1 MLLDFAPMEGVT
13 GCLYRQVHAAC
24 FPGAARYWAPFI
36 APDGA
41 GRFRAAALRDILPE
55 NNRDITLVPQ
65 LLCNTAEAFLAVS
78 RELGAMGYRELNLNA
93 GCPSGTVVPK
103 HKGAGMLAD
112 LQSLD
117 AFLDEV
123 FSRCELRVSVKT
135 RLGLA
140 STAEFPAILE
150 VYNRYPLCELVVHAR
165 DRAGMY
171 KSPVD
176 LPAFA
181 AAFPVSRAPL
191 RYNGNVVDRA
201 SYEKVMSTIPGLERM
216 MIGRG
221 AAADPA
227 LFRLLSGGAPLEA
240 AELRDFLDRLLSAFL
255 NAGLGER
262 FALSRLKE
270 LWYYLIWK
278 FPGAQRQAKAINKA
292 RTPGDYRAA
301 VQALFASGLYDPA
314 AAFHG

>member
-41 GRFRAAALRDILPE
+41 GRFRAASLRDILPE
-55 NNRDITLVPQ
+55 NNRDIELVPQ

-78 RELGAMGYRELNLNA
+78 RELAAMGYRELNLNA

-117 AFLDEV
+117 AFLNEV

-201 SYEKVMSTIPGLERM
+201 SYEKVMSTVPALERM

-292 RTPGDYRAA
+292 RTLGDYRAA
-301 VQALFASGLYDPA
+301 VQALFASGLYDEG

>member
-1 MLLDFAPMEGVT
+1 
-13 GCLYRQVHAAC
+13 
-24 FPGAARYWAPFI
+24 
-36 APDGA
+36 
-41 GRFRAAALRDILPE
+41 
-55 NNRDITLVPQ
+55 
-65 LLCNTAEAFLAVS
+65 
-78 RELGAMGYRELNLNA
+78 
-93 GCPSGTVVPK
+93 
-103 HKGAGMLAD
+103 
-112 LQSLD
+112 
-117 AFLDEV
+117 
-123 FSRCELRVSVKT
+123 
-135 RLGLA
+135 
-140 STAEFPAILE
+140 
-150 VYNRYPLCELVVHAR
+150 
-165 DRAGMY
+165 MY

-201 SYEKVMSTIPGLERM
+201 SYEKVMSTVPALERM

-292 RTPGDYRAA
+292 RTLGDYRAA
-301 VQALFASGLYDPA
+301 VQALFASGLYDEG

>member
-117 AFLDEV
+117 AFLNEV

-140 STAEFPAILE
+140 SASEFPAILE

-201 SYEKVMSTIPGLERM
+201 SYEKVMSTVPALDRM

-255 NAGLGER
+255 SGGLGEH

-292 RTPGDYRAA
+292 RTLADYRAA

>member
-240 AELRDFLDRLLSAFL
+240 AELRDFLDRLLAAFL
-255 NAGLGER
+255 NAGLGEH

-278 FPGAQRQAKAINKA
+278 FPGAQRQVKAINKA
-292 RTPGDYRAA
+292 RTLGDYRAA
-301 VQALFASGLYDPA
+301 VQALFASGLYDEG